1 MKNITQKTS
10 RLLLIGVFLGV
21 TATSCDSFL
30 DQEPLDT
37 RIEET
42 FYKTQADATE
52 ALIGVYD
59 VLQWNT
65 VIGFHP
71 TPLVLDVL
79 SDDAYSAG
87 QPSSEPS
94 LLQMDRH
101 QILTTNGEVQ
111 GLWKKHYIGIS
122 RANTLLQKIEGIEA
136 PEDFKKRTIAEA
148 KFLRAHFYLDL
159 VRLFENVPLILA
171 PQIASEYNQPQA
183 TPKAVY
189 DQIALDLTDAIA
201 DLPAS
206 DLRTSTGR
214 ATKWAAK
221 ALLAKAYLFYKGVY
235 NQELQAGGTTVN
247 AQAALQ
253 HLNDI
258 IASSGHNLL
267 PNYADN
273 FTRAN
278 EFSIES
284 VWEISYSDENPWFDW
299 GYVQGGEG
307 NMQPQQQGPRIKN
320 TGIENYLAGW
330 STATPTQELYDAFAA
345 NDPRRDATILAETEL
360 AGGKDNL
367 NIGYQHTGYF
377 SQKYTTSKEYRPSG
391 GQLELNWGNNYR
403 AIRFSDVLLMAS
415 ELMVM
420 TGTGDAQVPLT
431 RVRARVGLAPV
442 PATLDNIYQER
453 RLELALEGH
462 RYWDL
467 LRRGTAVANAAI
479 TVNRSTLPAS
489 YVGTLSD
496 FNLQFNPARK
506 GFLPIPQS
514 EIDLS
519 AGVLKP
525 NAGY

>member
-1 MKNITQKTS
+1 MKNIVKKTS
-10 RLLLIGVFLGV
+10 TLLLTGLLLG
-21 TATSCDSFL
+21 TATSCDDFL
-30 DQEPLDT
+30 DLNPKDT
-37 RIEET
+37 RTEDN
-42 FYKTQADATE
+42 FYRTEADATE

-65 VIGFHP
+65 VSGFHP
-71 TPLVLDVL
+71 TPMVTDIL

-87 QPSSEPS
+87 QPSSEPN

-101 QILTTNGEVQ
+101 QILTTNGEVY
-111 GLWKKHYIGIS
+111 GLWRKHFIGIA
-122 RANTLLQKIEGIEA
+122 RANTLLSRMQDINA
-136 PEDFKKRTIAEA
+136 SEDFKRRTIAEA
-148 KFLRAHFYLDL
+148 KFLRAHFYLDA
-159 VRLFENVPLILA
+159 VRLFENVPLILDPLA
-171 PQIASEYNQPQA
+171 PSEYNQPQA

-189 DQIALDLTDAIA
+189 DQIALDLMEAMP

-206 DLRTSTGR
+206 NLRTSMGR
-214 ATKWAAK
+214 ATRWAAK
-221 ALLAKAYLFYKGVY
+221 ALLAKAYLFHKGVY
-235 NQELQAGGTTVN
+235 NQDLQAGSTAITAPVV
-247 AQAALQ
+247 LQ

-258 IASSGHNLL
+258 ITSSGHDLL

-320 TGIENYLAGW
+320 TAIENYLAGW
-330 STATPTQELYDAFAA
+330 STGTPTQELYDAFEDD
-345 NDPRRDATILAETEL
+345 DPRRDATILAETEL
-360 AGGKDNL
+360 VGGKDNL

-377 SQKYTTSKEYRPSG
+377 SQKYTTSKEYAPSA

-415 ELMVM
+415 ELMLM
-420 TGTGDAQVPLT
+420 TGTGDAQAPLT
-431 RVRARVGLAPV
+431 RVRARVGLDPV
-442 PATLDNIYQER
+442 PATLDNIFRER
-453 RLELALEGH
+453 RVELALEGH

-467 LRRGTAVANAAI
+467 LRQGTAAANMAI
-479 TVNRSTLPAS
+479 TVNRNTLPEN
-489 YVGTLSD
+489 YEGVTSD
-496 FNLQFNPARK
+496 FNIQFNTARR

-519 AGVLKP
+519 AGLLKP
-525 NAGY
+525 NPGY

>member
-1 MKNITQKTS
+1 MKNIVKKTS
-10 RLLLIGVFLGV
+10 TLLLAGFLMGA
-21 TATSCDSFL
+21 ATGCDDFL
-30 DQEPLDT
+30 DLNPKDT
-37 RIEET
+37 RTEDN

-65 VIGFHP
+65 VNGFHP
-71 TPLVLDVL
+71 TPMVLDIL

-87 QPSSEPS
+87 QPSSEPN

-101 QILTTNGEVQ
+101 QILTTNGEVA
-111 GLWKKHYIGIS
+111 GLWRKHFIGIS
-122 RANTLLQKIEGIEA
+122 RANTLLSRIQGIDA
-136 PEDFKKRTIAEA
+136 PDDFKKRAIAEA

-171 PQIASEYNQPQA
+171 PQSPSEYNQPQA

-189 DQIALDLTDAIA
+189 DQIALDLMEAMP

-206 DLRTSTGR
+206 DLRASMGR
-214 ATKWAAK
+214 ATRWAAK
-221 ALLAKAYLFYKGVY
+221 GLLAKTYLFYKGVY
-235 NQELQAGGTTVN
+235 GQDLQAGTTAITAPV
-247 AQAALQ
+247 ALQ

-258 IASSGHNLL
+258 ITSSGHTLL

-273 FTRAN
+273 FKRAN
-278 EFSIES
+278 EFSVEA
-284 VWEISYSDENPWFDW
+284 VWEISYSDENPWWDW

-320 TGIENYLAGW
+320 TAIENYLAGW
-330 STATPTQELYDAFAA
+330 STGIPTQELYDAFEA

-360 AGGKDNL
+360 VGGKDNL

-377 SQKYTTSKEYRPSG
+377 SQKYTTAKEYAPSA

-420 TGTGDAQVPLT
+420 TGTGDAKAPLT

-442 PATLDNIYQER
+442 DATLDNIYRER
-453 RLELALEGH
+453 RVELALEGH

-467 LRRGTAVANAAI
+467 LRRGTAAAAAAI
-479 TVNRSTLPAS
+479 TVNRTTLPAN
-489 YVGTLSD
+489 YEGNLGD
-496 FNLQFNPARK
+496 FNLQFNSARR

-514 EIDLS
+514 ELDLS

-525 NAGY
+525 NPGY

>member
-1 MKNITQKTS
+1 MKNIVKKTS
-10 RLLLIGVFLGV
+10 TLLLAGLLLG
-21 TATSCDSFL
+21 TATSCSDFL
-30 DQEPLDT
+30 DLDPKDT
-37 RIEET
+37 RTEEN
-42 FYKTQADATE
+42 FYRTQADATE

-65 VIGFHP
+65 VVGFHP
-71 TPLVLDVL
+71 TPLVLDIL

-87 QPSSEPS
+87 QPSSEPN

-101 QILTTNGEVQ
+101 QVLTTNGEVL
-111 GLWKKHYIGIS
+111 GLWRKGFIGIA
-122 RANTLLQKIEGIEA
+122 RANTLLQRIADIDA
-136 PEDFKKRTIAEA
+136 PDDFKKRTIAEA

-159 VRLFENVPLILA
+159 VRLFENVPLHLTPLA
-171 PQIASEYNQPQA
+171 PSEYNQPQA

-189 DQIALDLTDAIA
+189 DQIALDLTEAMA

-206 DLRTSTGR
+206 NLRASTGR
-214 ATKWAAK
+214 ATRWAAK

-235 NQELQAGGTTVN
+235 NQDLQAGSTAITAPV
-247 AQAALQ
+247 ALQ

-258 IASSGHNLL
+258 IATSGHNLL

-278 EFSIES
+278 EFSVES

-320 TGIENYLAGW
+320 TAIENYLAGW
-330 STATPTQELYDAFAA
+330 STGTPTQELYDAFEA

-360 AGGKDNL
+360 EGGKDNL

-377 SQKYTTSKEYRPSG
+377 SQKYTTSKEYAPSA

-420 TGTGDAQVPLT
+420 TGTSDAQAPLT

-442 PATLDNIYQER
+442 PATLENIFKER
-453 RLELALEGH
+453 RVELALEGH

-467 LRRGTAVANAAI
+467 LRQGTAAAAAAI
-479 TVNRSTLPAS
+479 TVNRTTLPEN
-489 YVGTLSD
+489 YEGTLTD
-496 FNLQFNPARK
+496 YNLQFNTARR
-506 GFLPIPQS
+506 GFLPVPQS

-519 AGVLKP
+519 AGLLKP

>member
-1 MKNITQKTS
+1 MKNIAKKTS
-10 RLLLIGVFLGV
+10 TLLLAALFLG
-21 TATSCDSFL
+21 ASTSCNDFL
-30 DQEPLDT
+30 DLDPKDT
-37 RIEET
+37 RTEDN
-42 FYKTQADATE
+42 FYRTQADATE

-65 VIGFHP
+65 LSGFHP
-71 TPLVLDVL
+71 TPMVLDIL
-79 SDDAYSAG
+79 SDDSYSGG
-87 QPSSEPS
+87 QPSSEPN

-101 QILTTNGEVQ
+101 QMLTTNGEIY
-111 GLWKKHYIGIS
+111 GLWRRNYIGIA
-122 RANTLLQKIEGIEA
+122 RANTLLHRMQNIDA

-159 VRLFENVPLILA
+159 VRFFENIPLHLEPLA
-171 PQIASEYNQPQA
+171 PSDYNQPQA
-183 TPKAVY
+183 SPKAVY
-189 DQIALDLTDAIA
+189 DQIALDLTEAMP

-206 DLRTSTGR
+206 DLRASMGR
-214 ATKWAAK
+214 ATRWSAK
-221 ALLAKAYLFYKGVY
+221 ALLAKTYLFHKGVY
-235 NQELQAGGTTVN
+235 NQDLQAGGTAVT
-247 AQAALQ
+247 AQVALQ

-258 IASSGHNLL
+258 ITSSGHDLL

-284 VWEISYSDENPWFDW
+284 VWEISYSDDNPWWDW

-320 TGIENYLAGW
+320 TATENYLAGW
-330 STATPTQELYDAFAA
+330 STATPTQELYNAFEA

-377 SQKYTTSKEYRPSG
+377 SQKYTTSKEYAPSG

-415 ELMVM
+415 ELMLM
-420 TGTGDAQVPLT
+420 TGTGDAQAPLT
-431 RVRARVGLAPV
+431 RVRARVGLGPV
-442 PATLDNIYQER
+442 PATLDNIFRER
-453 RLELALEGH
+453 RVELALEGH

-467 LRRGTAVANAAI
+467 LRQGTAAASAAI
-479 TVNRSTLPAS
+479 TVNKTTLPENYEGS
-489 YVGTLSD
+489 LTD
-496 FNLQFNPARK
+496 FNLQFNTARR

>member
-1 MKNITQKTS
+1 MKNIGKKTS
-10 RLLLIGVFLGV
+10 SFLLLGLLLA
-21 TATSCDSFL
+21 ATPSCDNFL
-30 DQEPLDT
+30 ENNPLDT
-37 RIEET
+37 RTEDN

-65 VIGFHP
+65 LSGFHP
-71 TPLVLDVL
+71 TPMVTDIL

-101 QILTTNGEVQ
+101 QILTTNGEVY
-111 GLWKKHYIGIS
+111 GLWRKHYIGIS
-122 RANTLLQKIEGIEA
+122 RANTLLQRIGGIDA
-136 PEDFKKRTIAEA
+136 PDDFKKRVIAEA

-171 PQIASEYNQPQA
+171 PQTPSEYNQPQA

-189 DQIALDLTDAIA
+189 DQIALDLTEAMP

-206 DLRTSTGR
+206 NLRASTGR
-214 ATKWAAK
+214 ATRWAAK
-221 ALLAKAYLFYKGVY
+221 AQLAKAYLFYKGVY
-235 NQELQAGGTTVN
+235 NQELQAGSTTVN
-247 AQAALQ
+247 AQVALQ
-253 HLNDI
+253 HVNDI
-258 IASSGHNLL
+258 ISTSGHTLL

-278 EFSIES
+278 EYSIEA

-320 TGIENYLAGW
+320 TATEKYLAGW
-330 STATPTQELYDAFAA
+330 STATPTQELYEAFTA

-360 AGGKDNL
+360 AGGKANL

-377 SQKYTTSKEYRPSG
+377 SQKYTTAKEYAPSG

-420 TGTGDAQVPLT
+420 TGTGDAQAPLT
-431 RVRARVGLAPV
+431 RVRARVGLPPI
-442 PATLDNIYQER
+442 PATLDNIYRER

-467 LRRGTAVANAAI
+467 LRRGTSAAAAAI
-479 TVNRSTLPAS
+479 TVNRTTLPS
-489 YVGTLSD
+489 TYEGVLSD
-496 FNLQFNPARK
+496 FNLQFNAARK